1 MGSEERM
8 EKGLE
13 EGLHGSDTLRG
24 RLPTKERIETYHG
37 AEEGHCA
44 AKKGDLVRI
53 GPGFNSARN
62 LDVGGPEER

>member
-1 MGSEERM
+1 MDLTRSEADCE
-8 EKGLE
+8 
-13 EGLHGSDTLRG
+13 
-24 RLPTKERIETYHG
+24 ERIETYHG